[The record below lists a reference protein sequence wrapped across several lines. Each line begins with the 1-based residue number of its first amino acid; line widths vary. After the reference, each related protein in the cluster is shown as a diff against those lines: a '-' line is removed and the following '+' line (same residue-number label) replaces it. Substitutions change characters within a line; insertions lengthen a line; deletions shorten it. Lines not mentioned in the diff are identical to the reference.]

1 MKSVTVFT
9 FWLSVSLFSNL
20 IGFPFGVFLKWLAVW
35 FKWGFKQVLARA
47 KEFGRA
53 TKLPWL
59 NDSLNTAK
67 QLVLWGDSLMERF
80 PRNNDLSWAFLA
92 WDPATVSLV
101 SSGSRDP
108 AGQEHPDSQWDGCI
122 CVSFLFPLA
131 PVDWLL
137 VVVKS
142 CCLWSREVET
152 GFSCHL
158 NYFRTSLVFGRKRG
172 RGTWEYFPLKA
183 HLCPLLHARCW
194 VIGNLWGGDL
204 TQAIAEKS

>member
-108 AGQEHPDSQWDGCI
+108 AGQEHPWLPMRWMHLC
-122 CVSFLFPLA
+122 LFSLPTGPSWLTSSSSEELLPL
-131 PVDWLL
+131 
-137 VVVKS
+137 
-142 CCLWSREVET
+142 EQ
-152 GFSCHL
+152 
-158 NYFRTSLVFGRKRG
+158 RG
-172 RGTWEYFPLKA
+172 RN
-183 HLCPLLHARCW
+183 W
-194 VIGNLWGGDL
+194 VFL
-204 TQAIAEKS
+204 SP